1 MQMIDKFKDMM
12 MHKGYKKII
21 YNFLILIII
30 CTIGLIVWDTFSK
43 KPIKNGMDTD
53 SKEQEKEAK
62 YEEIEKGKNYNHNSQ
77 MQLKHILSQIKGV
90 GEVEVMITYEST
102 AEVVPASNVT
112 KSNQITEEKDSQGG
126 SRTTTQEERSENVV
140 TKNETNDLMVIKEIK
155 PKVKGVVIV
164 AEGAGDIQVKMQ
176 LIEAAKTIFQI
187 PSFKV
192 MVYEKQ

>member
-77 MQLKHILSQIKGV
+77 MQLKHILRQIKGV